1 MTVPVVKYKTAS
13 PIVKAAERKRKRKET
28 ITGAGNQVETGSLK
42 KGDGK
47 TKKETASSNAGLSK
61 KGQKPGSDRKVE
73 VVKGKRVGA
82 TKSGKRN
89 ATEEIEV
96 DEEQDQTA
104 SEAEEG
110 DEDDEDDEDAS
121 EQNDDDEDEDEEED
135 PPVRSSRELAKSL
148 GKSHTYEASFATRLC
163 PKSRPQS

>member
-148 GKSHTYEASFATRLC
+148 DKSHTYEASFATRLC